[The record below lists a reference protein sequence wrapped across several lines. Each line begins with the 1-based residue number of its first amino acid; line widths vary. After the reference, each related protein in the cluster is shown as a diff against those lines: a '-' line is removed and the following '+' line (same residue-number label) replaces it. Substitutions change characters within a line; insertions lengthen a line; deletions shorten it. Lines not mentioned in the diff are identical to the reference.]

1 MIAYNRATTDLR
13 GLEPSYVDTTDF
25 SIPVVQ
31 RAFFQNLY
39 TQTTMSTNVDLTGH
53 FETFGVQ
60 HTFLTGLDFY
70 RLNSYL
76 LGTYSPVFSP
86 VSLLPYPIHPGPPAL
101 GPLLPGGEQAGGGQ
115 DTAGLYVQDQIK
127 LPYDLNFLAGA
138 RYQYIRYEPVG
149 SASPNFAT
157 NLSAPYSSVQQAE
170 TLQKVTPRFG
180 LLWRPEKWLSG
191 YIHYAEG
198 FGVNT
203 GTIWPNYPLPPTS
216 ARDVEAGLKF
226 EAFDGKLRG
235 GVAVYD
241 LTKTNVPETDP
252 NPAHLCPPSFQ
263 SMSCNTVAGE
273 VRSKGTEVDVGG
285 EILPGWNATFA
296 FTDMDVRIT
305 KSYPGDTSNTLGA
318 FQPLTPRTIVN
329 LSTNYEFQQGAWKGF
344 KIGSTVRYNGSEA
357 PVDGTGLSI
366 SRILPRISGYTTVD
380 LYGSYEFQYNGAKW
394 NAGVNITNLF
404 DKTYYVSEI
413 YGPVI
418 GYQNAGLLRYGAPFA
433 VLGHLSAEYPGLPSV
448 PTASPPPALPATF
461 TWAGPYVGG
470 QIGYA
475 WGDNAGAFSYA
486 TPDGQFGSP
495 PLVGDGQGI
504 IFGGHAGYNHQIDNW
519 VLGLEGSVDYTNLV
533 KSDLLG
539 YSDVNY
545 DGGVLTANVQTDIQA
560 GDSRPRGLRLWSSVA
575 FRYRRPRCGGLQ
587 ASIQHRRI

>member
-1 MIAYNRATTDLR
+1 M
-13 GLEPSYVDTTDF
+13 
-25 SIPVVQ
+25 
-31 RAFFQNLY
+31 
-39 TQTTMSTNVDLTGH
+39 
-53 FETFGVQ
+53 
-60 HTFLTGLDFY
+60 
-70 RLNSYL
+70 
-76 LGTYSPVFSP
+76 
-86 VSLLPYPIHPGPPAL
+86 
-101 GPLLPGGEQAGGGQ
+101 
-115 DTAGLYVQDQIK
+115 
-127 LPYDLNFLAGA
+127 
-138 RYQYIRYEPVG
+138 
-149 SASPNFAT
+149 
-157 NLSAPYSSVQQAE
+157 QQAE

-203 GTIWPNYPLPPTS
+203 GTIWPNTPLPPTS

-241 LTKTNVPETDP
+241 LTKTNVPETDT
-252 NPAHLCPPSFQ
+252 NPAHLCPPAFQ

-285 EILPGWNATFA
+285 EILPGWNVTFA

-344 KIGSTVRYNGSEA
+344 KIGSRARYNGSEA

-413 YGPVI
+413 YGACDRVSKRWPSPLWRALRRPRPSERGI
-418 GYQNAGLLRYGAPFA
+418 AGPPLSPPPLRRPRPCRRRSLGRAPMSADRSVTPGATTPA
-433 VLGHLSAEYPGLPSV
+433 HSHTRR
-448 PTASPPPALPATF
+448 PTASSAHRPWSATDK
-461 TWAGPYVGG
+461 A
-470 QIGYA
+470 
-475 WGDNAGAFSYA
+475 
-486 TPDGQFGSP
+486 
-495 PLVGDGQGI
+495 
-504 IFGGHAGYNHQIDNW
+504 
-519 VLGLEGSVDYTNLV
+519 
-533 KSDLLG
+533 
-539 YSDVNY
+539 
-545 DGGVLTANVQTDIQA
+545 
-560 GDSRPRGLRLWSSVA
+560 
-575 FRYRRPRCGGLQ
+575 
-587 ASIQHRRI
+587 